1 MNLSEFD
8 YFLPEELIAQSAV
21 EPRDHSKLLKINP
34 NTQKIEEKNFLKY

>member
-34 NTQKIEEKNFLKY
+34 NTQKIEEKKFF